1 MARLMVVYRE
11 GPFRVAH
18 KRVRDLPEFL
28 RPGDVLVFNESKVIP
43 ARLLARKPTG
53 ERWRSSWCGSAPRA
67 LGSPPGPRE
76 EGAPG
81 TRLLLLSP
89 KDLAPV
95 PGLQA
100 EVVAVEEDGVR
111 LLRFQGDLVAHLEE
125 VGEVPLPPTS
135 RPRSPWSATRRSTP
149 GARGPWPPPPPAS
162 TSPRSFWKDFVK
174 WGGASLPHPA
184 RGPRH
189 LPPGEGG
196 PREARDA
203 RRTLRH
209 PRGGGGGREPGQG
222 GGAAGR
228 RRGHHGGPGPGER
241 LPGRGRGGGGRGE
254 TRLFIRPLHL
264 QGG

>member
-1 MARLMVVYRE
+1 MEGLEAYDYHLPPEQIAQEGVEPRDMARLMVVYRE

-53 ERWRSSWCGSAPRA
+53 GKVEILLVRERSPGLWEALLGPARKAP
-67 LGSPPGPRE
+67 
-76 EGAPG
+76 PG

-174 WGGASLPHPA
+174 WGWSFASSPCTWAPA
-184 RGPRH
+184 PS
-189 LPPGEGG
+189 
-196 PREARDA
+196 AR
-203 RRTLRH
+203 
-209 PRGGGGGREPGQG
+209 
-222 GGAAGR
+222 
-228 RRGHHGGPGPGER
+228 
-241 LPGRGRGGGGRGE
+241 
-254 TRLFIRPLHL
+254 
-264 QGG
+264 